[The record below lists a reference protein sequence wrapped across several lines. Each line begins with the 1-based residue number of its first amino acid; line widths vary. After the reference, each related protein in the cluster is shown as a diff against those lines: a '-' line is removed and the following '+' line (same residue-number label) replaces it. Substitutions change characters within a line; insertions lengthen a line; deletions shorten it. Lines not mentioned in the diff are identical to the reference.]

1 MIHEATLN
9 DQMFKRKKK
18 TYPVN
23 IIHFHYQSGYL
34 LIGFTKEGAKRDFFF
49 LLISQQVTHLQPI
62 LSAPLPHFIFDVAI
76 ATADCHIFQGQ
87 RTMSSHW
94 C

>member
-1 MIHEATLN
+1 MIHEAKLN

-49 LLISQQVTHLQPI
+49 INFSTSNP
-62 LSAPLPHFIFDVAI
+62 SPANPLCTPSPL
-76 ATADCHIFQGQ
+76 HI
-87 RTMSSHW
+87 
-94 C
+94 